1 MDKEQMIEHL
11 RNYKTYK
18 YQIHN
23 LEKEIKKLNAIIF
36 DFNIRLTNQMGINA
50 DIHSKNKTSDK
61 VSEAVIELEKKRE
74 KNQLQVNQLMM
85 EKQKLTEY
93 VDEVDSFLKA
103 LYDIERVAVENF
115 FVNHRT
121 KFDIGENIFLKEFGV
136 PKSEKT
142 ITNIINKAFNKLL

>member
-93 VDEVDSFLKA
+93 VDEVDSFLNA
-103 LYDIERVAVENF
+103 LYDHEYVAIYNHY
-115 FVNHRT
+115 VNGRQ
-121 KFDIGENIFLKEFGV
+121 KYDIGENIFYREFKV
-136 PKSEKT
+136 PKTEKT
-142 ITNIINKAFNKLL
+142 ITNIINKAFRRLL